1 MSSSVWQIF
10 LAIYS
15 LLLTAIAFVFIN
27 TNSFSAFKM
36 TKIQYKVHLIFL
48 VALSALIAGTFLFD
62 CLRDYRY
69 RIAMLL
75 ICLSPIVLIHL
86 TFIAKTKCMDKD
98 NDEYHKIGSRSRLI
112 DRIATSAYIIY
123 IPLTLSYLQII

>member
-1 MSSSVWQIF
+1 MNLLCQIF

-15 LLLTAIAFVFIN
+15 LIFMAMILTVASTYSLPDFRKVRIRRTDHLIYIIVISILIAIAFMVDAL
-27 TNSFSAFKM
+27 NS
-36 TKIQYKVHLIFL
+36 
-48 VALSALIAGTFLFD
+48 
-62 CLRDYRY
+62 YRY

-75 ICLSPIVLIHL
+75 ICLSPIVLIHM

>member
-1 MSSSVWQIF
+1 MNLLCQIF

-15 LLLTAIAFVFIN
+15 LIFMAMILTVASTYSLPDFRKVRIRRTDHLIYIIVISILISIAFMVD
-27 TNSFSAFKM
+27 TLNS
-36 TKIQYKVHLIFL
+36 
-48 VALSALIAGTFLFD
+48 
-62 CLRDYRY
+62 YRY